1 MPIILKYSSRSGLIY
16 IELANDSNEV
26 VFRRM
31 LPAPY
36 GISHG
41 QIAIDGK
48 DIPEGSYIL
57 RAYTNWQRNFGE
69 DYIFAKNIYIT
80 GTKEQPWLV
89 NVHAR
94 SAIENNKENIY
105 ASLAFTE
112 ADRK

>member
-1 MPIILKYSSRSGLIY
+1 MEKILTR
-16 IELANDSNEV
+16 
-26 VFRRM
+26 
-31 LPAPY
+31 
-36 GISHG
+36 
-41 QIAIDGK
+41 
-48 DIPEGSYIL
+48 EGNYTL

-69 DYIFAKNIYIT
+69 DYIFTKNIYIT

-112 ADRK
+112 ADKKAIQLNRLCSCGCATAIKHCSKAMCKNRRSRGNGHQT